1 MNNEKEKNNNGI
13 FIYVDTILN
22 LHFISSILEN
32 LNQTA
37 DQPIF
42 ILHLGWHF
50 PTAKT
55 IGDIFTNTTVKEG
68 KASHVWPEPL
78 PTASLNIS
86 VLGGAGVCRN
96 PVQSLRKK
104 MLTPFESI

>member
-42 ILHLGWHF
+42 ILHLG
-50 PTAKT
+50 
-55 IGDIFTNTTVKEG
+55 
-68 KASHVWPEPL
+68 
-78 PTASLNIS
+78 
-86 VLGGAGVCRN
+86 
-96 PVQSLRKK
+96 
-104 MLTPFESI
+104 